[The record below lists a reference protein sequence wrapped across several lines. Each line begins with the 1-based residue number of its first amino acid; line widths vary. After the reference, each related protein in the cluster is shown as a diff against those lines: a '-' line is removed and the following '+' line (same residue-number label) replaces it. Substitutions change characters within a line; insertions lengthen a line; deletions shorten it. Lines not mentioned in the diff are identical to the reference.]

1 MTFSQ
6 RVKQINELFPLEV
19 FLQCLK
25 KPPKKKKKN
34 QQPVQKLLENSL
46 KYKTKHMPK
55 KMKQNKGLSKA
66 RDVK

>member
-19 FLQCLK
+19 FLQCLTNL
-25 KPPKKKKKN
+25 KKKKKN